1 MPYLCDFCSE
11 PAVTRRYPARS
22 FVAYVVGNIGGES
35 VSDWAACE
43 RCHSLIEAEN
53 LQALA
58 RRAAEKLVGK
68 HPEMKPV
75 EDEVLA
81 AMRTLHESFFAHR
94 LGAALPVEE

>member
-11 PAVTRRYPARS
+11 PAVTWRYPAGS

-35 VSDWAACE
+35 VGDWAACE

-81 AMRTLHESFFAHR
+81 AMTTLHESFFAHR
-94 LGAALPVEE
+94 LGAALPIEE